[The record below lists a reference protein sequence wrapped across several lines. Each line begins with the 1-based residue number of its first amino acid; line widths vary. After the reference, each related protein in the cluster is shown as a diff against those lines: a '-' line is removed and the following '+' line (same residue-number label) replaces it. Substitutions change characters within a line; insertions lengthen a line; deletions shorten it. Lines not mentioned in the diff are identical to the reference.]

1 MNQHP
6 DGALLSARELS
17 CEIGGRQLWRN
28 LSFTLRPGERLAVS
42 GPSGTGKT
50 VLLRTLAGLTAL
62 ASGEIR
68 FRNRLLETWPMP
80 EYRSQVVY
88 LPQRP
93 ALPEGSVETALRA
106 PFRLRVHRRRRYSAA
121 AVDEYLAALG
131 LNERFLTQSTESLSG
146 GEGQIA
152 AALRALLIEPS
163 VLLLDEPTASLD
175 ANTARRIETLIEHWL
190 EQDKQRGYLWTSHDR
205 SQLDRIS
212 DRTMNLHKLA

>member
-17 CEIGGRQLWRN
+17 CEIGGRQLWRD
-28 LSFTLRPGERLAVS
+28 LSFTLQPGERLAMS
-42 GPSGTGKT
+42 APSGTGKT

-88 LPQRP
+88 LPQRA
-93 ALPEGSVETALRA
+93 ALPEGTVETALRA
-106 PFRLRVHRRRRYSAA
+106 PFRLRIHHQRRYSTTT
-121 AVDEYLAALG
+121 VRDYLETLG
-131 LNERFLTQSTESLSG
+131 LSESFLAQSTESLSG
-146 GEGQIA
+146 GEGQIT
-152 AALRALLIEPS
+152 AALRALLIEPT

-175 ANTARRIETLIEHWL
+175 ATTARLIETLIERWL
-190 EQDKQRGYLWTSHDR
+190 EQDSQRGYLWTSHDR
-205 SQLDRIS
+205 GQLDRIS
-212 DRTMNLHKLA
+212 DRTMNLQKLA